1 MAASAQ
7 TPPAAPDGTEQAGTA
22 ASAHTGPLAEAD
34 IAALY
39 RFTAADRRFLA
50 PFSLTHLPALPPA
63 PANRWADDPGAAA
76 LGRALFFD
84 TGLSASGRFACAS
97 CHQPARHFTDGL
109 ARGQAAGVV
118 RRSTPSVLGAAHSPW
133 LNWDGRADSLW
144 AQALDPIEHP
154 DELATTRAEYVGR
167 LLQRHGDAYR
177 AVFGAP
183 AGLPPAEALREA
195 ASPLGDAAA
204 RQRWQAWSADQQEAV
219 DRVFSHAGK
228 ALMAYQRRLVLP
240 PARFDRFVDALVNG
254 KEGQDDAALRR
265 LVAPDEVAGLRLFM
279 GRARCASCHNGAL
292 FTNFEFHNVAAPEA
306 DRSRVDL
313 GRHEGV
319 QVLQAHAFSCLSKY
333 SDAGPGQC
341 DEMRFLKTS
350 GPELVGAFKTPS
362 LRNVAATAPYMHA
375 GQFAT
380 LAELLAH
387 YNAPQPPFFDPAQ
400 HPSRPHF
407 DILPLQLT
415 PAELAQITSFLGT
428 LTSPVPAD
436 DRWWSRPASPRDR
449 P

>member
-1 MAASAQ
+1 VRWLGLGTLATLLAVALPAMPAAAQ
-7 TPPAAPDGTEQAGTA
+7 TP
-22 ASAHTGPLAEAD
+22 ASGGAD
-34 IAALY
+34 VDADTAALY
-39 RFTAADRRFLA
+39 RFTPADRRFLA
-50 PFSLTHLPALPPA
+50 PFSLTRLPPLPAA
-63 PANRWADDPGAAA
+63 PSNRWADDPAAAA
-76 LGRALFFD
+76 LGQALFFD
-84 TGLSASGRFACAS
+84 AGLSTSGRFSCSS
-97 CHQPARHFTDGL
+97 CHQPGRHFTDGL
-109 ARGQAAGVV
+109 ARGQATGVV

-144 AQALDPIEHP
+144 AQALEPIEHP
-154 DELATTRAEYVGR
+154 DELATTRAAYVAR
-167 LLQRHGDAYR
+167 LLARHGQAYA

-183 AGLPPAEALREA
+183 VGLPPAEALGQA
-195 ASPLGDAAA
+195 ASPLGDTAA
-204 RQRWQAWSADQQEAV
+204 RQRRLAWSTAERQAV

-240 PARFDRFVDALVNG
+240 LARFDRFVDALANDA
-254 KEGQDDAALRR
+254 EGQDSALLRT
-265 LVAPDEVAGLRLFM
+265 LLAPDEVAGLRLFM

-306 DRSRVDL
+306 DRTRVDL

-319 QVLQAHAFSCLSKY
+319 QALQASEFTCLSPH
-333 SDAGPGQC
+333 SDAAPGQC

-362 LRNVAATAPYMHA
+362 LRNVATTAPYMHG

-380 LAELLAH
+380 LAEVLAH

-407 DILPLQLT
+407 DILPLQLA
-415 PAELAQITSFLGT
+415 PAEIDQLVAFLGS

-436 DRWWSRPASPRDR
+436 DPWWAPPARR
-449 P
+449 